1 MSLLTKLF
9 TLLRGVSQET
19 GQKIVDANA
28 ITILEQEIRD
38 TGTELERARDDLAKL
53 MAQAKLAQQKMDD
66 RTGKMAE
73 YAHYI
78 QGSLE
83 KGDDALAREVATKLA
98 PLEAEQK
105 ADEGN
110 QLKLQQ
116 SIATLKAT
124 IGKTEIQLKGLRS
137 QVDTVKATA
146 SVQRAQMAIASR
158 TAGSN
163 SRMGSALESLE
174 RIKQRQAEAAARIE
188 ASEELDQTTGDA
200 ELERKL
206 AAAGLAHGG
215 TGADAILARFKQ
227 ERDQDTVRV
236 ETKPTTAG

>member
-1 MSLLTKLF
+1 MSLLTKLL
-9 TLLRGVSQET
+9 TLLRGVSHET

-38 TGTELERARDDLAKL
+38 TGTELQRARDDLAKL

-78 QGSLE
+78 EGSLD
-83 KGDDALAREVATKLA
+83 KGDEALAREIAAKLA

-105 ADEGN
+105 VDEGN
-110 QLKLQQ
+110 LRRLQQ

-163 SRMGSALESLE
+163 SRMGSALDSLE

-188 ASEELDQTTGDA
+188 ASEELDPSAGDA

-206 AAAGLAHGG
+206 AAAGLVSGG
-215 TGADAILARFKQ
+215 TGAEMILARFKQ
-227 ERDQDTVRV
+227 ERTQGSVKV
-236 ETKPTTAG
+236 ESKSTAGS